1 MNLIKVLY
9 AFLSVSGLGI
19 LLGIG
24 LAYASKVF
32 TVKKN
37 EKLEKLESAL
47 PGLNCG
53 ACGYAGCSSYAEAI
67 AKGEEQVLTKCAP
80 GGSAVAAK
88 LADIMGEKIDVSM
101 EKMVAQVHCRGGN
114 EISKYQY
121 EYAGVKDCNALY
133 AMFDGDKVCNY
144 GCLGLGSCIKVC
156 PVDAI
161 SYDNEGLVWVDKEE
175 CIGCE
180 KCVEVC
186 PTGVMKMIPYS
197 ADYIVACNSTDK
209 GSAVRKYCSVGCIGC
224 KLCEK
229 KSPEGGFKVE
239 NFLATIDY
247 KYNGERESASKA
259 CPTHCI
265 IKNEPHPKKK

>member
-19 LLGIG
+19 VLGIG
-24 LAYASKVF
+24 LAYASKIF

-37 EKLEKLESAL
+37 EKREKLENAL

-67 AKGEEQVLTKCAP
+67 ESGEETVLTKCAP
-80 GGSAVAAK
+80 GGSAVAEK
-88 LADIMGEKIDVSM
+88 LAEIMGEKIDVSM

-121 EYAGVKDCNALY
+121 EYSGIKDCNALY

-161 SYDNEGLVWVDKEE
+161 SYDSEGLVWVDKEE

-186 PTGVMKMIPYS
+186 PTGVMQMMPYS
-197 ADYIVACNSTDK
+197 ADYIVACNSKDK
-209 GSAVRKYCSVGCIGC
+209 GSTVRKYCSVGCIGC

-247 KYNGERESASKA
+247 KFNGERRAAAEA